1 MVHSLESVVPMQDY
15 KSVAVIIVNWNNRW
29 ATSCCIRSLQ
39 RMVYTNYFIIVVD
52 NGSTDGSIDYLTRQ
66 YPDIAI
72 IEMKY
77 NTGFGK
83 GANAGIRLALDHNAD
98 FLWIL
103 NNDTQV
109 TPHSLSALVSSME
122 RDTAAGMA
130 GSLLIESINGHR
142 TRVGGGKVNFITGLP
157 SNKTRKNTADNL
169 DFIKG
174 ASILLRSKAIAAQGD
189 TCFDESYFLYWED
202 TDLGFRLRAN
212 GWKLIVVEDSIVIHD
227 GYGSMAH
234 ESPNWD
240 FYFSRSSL
248 IFFLAHA
255 RFPLLPICVSLTGR
269 MTLRL
274 MRGQWSNAAALL
286 KAFFIPGS
294 GLFRPGAH
302 GASKGSLQ

>member
-1 MVHSLESVVPMQDY
+1 MQHY

-66 YPDIAI
+66 YPDIAM
-72 IEMKY
+72 IEMKR

-83 GANAGIRLALDHNAD
+83 GANAGIRHALDHNAD

-109 TPHSLSALVSSME
+109 TPNSLLALVLSME
-122 RDTAAGMA
+122 RDTDAGMA
-130 GSLLIESINGHR
+130 GSVLIESTNGHR
-142 TRVGGGKVNFITGLP
+142 TRVGGGRVNFITGIP
-157 SNKTRKNTADNL
+157 SNRTGKNTADKL

-174 ASILLRSKAIAAQGD
+174 ASILLRSQAIDIKGGA
-189 TCFDESYFLYWED
+189 CFDESYFLYWED
-202 TDLGFRLRAN
+202 TDLGFRLRAR
-212 GWKLIVVEDSIVIHD
+212 GWKLIVVPDSIVIHD
-227 GYGSMAH
+227 GYGSMTH
-234 ESPNWD
+234 ESPGWD
-240 FYFSRSSL
+240 YYFTRSSL

-255 RFPLLPICVSLTGR
+255 RLPLLPICVSVIGR

-274 MRGQWSNAAALL
+274 MRGQWSNATALL
-286 KAFFIPGS
+286 KALFVPGS
-294 GLFRPGAH
+294 GPFPPGAPDT
-302 GASKGSLQ
+302 SKGSLQ